1 MTNPKFKGLDQS
13 VAFDMRGHED
23 GDDRRSLILVAVA
36 VEKKIV
42 VAVGAN

>member
-23 GDDRRSLILVAVA
+23 GDDRRSLILVAV
-36 VEKKIV
+36 EKKIV

>member
-1 MTNPKFKGLDQS
+1 MTDAKFKGLDQS

-23 GDDRRSLILVAVA
+23 GEDRRSLILVAV
-36 VEKKIV
+36 EKIV

>member
-23 GDDRRSLILVAVA
+23 GEDRRSLILVAVA
-36 VEKKIV
+36 VEKIV

>member
-13 VAFDMRGHED
+13 IAFDMRGHED
-23 GDDRRSLILVAVA
+23 GEDRRSLIVVAVT
-36 VEKKIV
+36 VEKIV